1 MSTFAGWLH
10 EQIRR
15 PDEVG
20 ELARLWMSYEHPKY
34 SGVASVIKSLSE
46 QAAYQKLAW
55 VAGAQA
61 AAVAEYRQEK
71 APSPALQFEQTARLN
86 RIDEKLDLIM
96 AHLGISALAAVPDGN
111 AQVVVLRTA
120 TEWQQPHEDMSPVQ
134 LAAYGRGFPEG
145 PSGDG
150 MADLA
155 AIQAAA
161 SVPDED
167 QELRD
172 RMRSISASAQLVPGK
187 IETIGAQAAAPV
199 PTPYQQA
206 AAEHPERVAGDF
218 GPKHPD
224 DWQAMYEAADFTAEE
239 TG

>member
-161 SVPDED
+161 SVP
-167 QELRD
+167 
-172 RMRSISASAQLVPGK
+172 GK